1 MTVKQ
6 FRDTEL
12 TNVGFSVSNKAAIG
26 KTQFSTTR
34 AVSTDVDLSGYK
46 IDDLKNLTSLPNEIN
61 SGIITDYDMQGNSVS
76 AIKINFN
83 NSNLKDGYVV
93 RAVGMYAKENG
104 SDKEFLHSITVSDS
118 PVYIPAVSGN
128 VYDGFYFTMAIFS
141 GSNKN
146 ISIKIADETNATVKY
161 VDDAVSGLSKDVLKK
176 IDDLNKK
183 ITNVDTKTPETNAKN
198 YADEIVKNLSD
209 KSIKY
214 QRNLTND
221 DDLLDV
227 FKFDD
232 GIYEL
237 SNISPK
243 NAPHTNFSGKYI
255 KLGNGTNSSF
265 NLFTLLCVD
274 ETNSTVYMNFCY
286 GWPLTNDGWKK
297 LATDADIKSLVEK
310 IDDLSSKGMV
320 FRGVITD
327 ADLNDYNETGFYVYS
342 VNGNK
347 KNAPSENQSGLFFV
361 IGDGQHVKQ
370 EIWNMQ
376 YGYTLTRGRN
386 ESYYWSDWTQTAN
399 TNYVDQ
405 NIRQVNANIT
415 GIQNQVNELNNK
427 STAQKTTIDY
437 SRSIDSYTQ
446 PGTYLGVGMN
456 PASWLGISNWVQNWD
471 FVLKVE
477 VYGDNIIQTIYS
489 ERKQYVRTN
498 IRSWVNNQFVNN
510 WHPWRNMTGYDFI
523 TDPVDIHSL
532 PNGEY
537 ALIGN
542 PNNFGYPVTKFNA
555 YFSYLKVEGIRDEG
569 GEEVKILTYMSPW
582 RDIAYQYYTHIKGW
596 GEWMQPTLH
605 PLN

>member
-198 YADEIVKNLSD
+198 YADDLMSRTLHFKKDLPEGTDLNDIREPGIFWYHGFIPANAPAGTNGVGTIIATLAGDCITQLLSFVFND
-209 KSIKY
+209 DLYYRTGNTAGSFRSWIKLA
-214 QRNLTND
+214 NTND
-221 DDLLDV
+221 
-227 FKFDD
+227 
-232 GIYEL
+232 I
-237 SNISPK
+237 N
-243 NAPHTNFSGKYI
+243 
-255 KLGNGTNSSF
+255 
-265 NLFTLLCVD
+265 
-274 ETNSTVYMNFCY
+274 
-286 GWPLTNDGWKK
+286 
-297 LATDADIKSLVEK
+297 SLVEK
-310 IDDLSSKGMV
+310 IDNLDSKGMV

-498 IRSWVNNQFVNN
+498 IRSWLNNQFVNN

-537 ALIGN
+537 ALLGDPKN
-542 PNNFGYPVTKFNA
+542 YGYPVTKFNA
-555 YFSYLKVEGIRDEG
+555 WFSYLKVEGIRDDG

-582 RDIAYQYYTHIKGW
+582 RDIAYQYYTHVKGW
-596 GEWMQPTLH
+596 GEWLQPTLC